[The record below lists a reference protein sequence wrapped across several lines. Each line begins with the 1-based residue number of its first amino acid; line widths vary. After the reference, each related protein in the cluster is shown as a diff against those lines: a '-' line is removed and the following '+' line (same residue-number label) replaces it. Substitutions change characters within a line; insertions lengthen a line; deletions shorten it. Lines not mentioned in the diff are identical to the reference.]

1 VDAELTELEG
11 ATQARRSI
19 TGGLITLALFAL
31 AGTLLIDGPARA
43 FSILAAGA
51 ALFFAARGLPRSLV
65 DSASQRRGPGYL
77 KILSFVVP
85 IGLLLL
91 SGYIAWLLLTI
102 QSSELPIARPSDIAL
117 FLLGIA
123 GVVNLAVIGA
133 NIFARN

>member
-1 VDAELTELEG
+1 MDAELNELEG
-11 ATQARRSI
+11 STQARRSI

-65 DSASQRRGPGYL
+65 DSASKRRGAAYL
-77 KILSFVVP
+77 KTLSFVVP

-91 SGYIAWLLLTI
+91 SGYIAWILLTI

-117 FLLGIA
+117 LLLGIA

-133 NIFARN
+133 NIFSRS

>member
-1 VDAELTELEG
+1 VDPELNDLEG
-11 ATQARRSI
+11 STQARRSI

-31 AGTLLIDGPARA
+31 AGTLLIDGPAQA

-51 ALFFAARGLPRSLV
+51 ALFFAARRLPRSLV

-91 SGYIAWLLLTI
+91 CGYIGWLLLII
-102 QSSELPIARPSDIAL
+102 QSSELPVVRPSDIAL
-117 FLLGIA
+117 VLVGVAGI
-123 GVVNLAVIGA
+123 VNLAVIGA
-133 NIFARN
+133 NIFSRS